1 MKYRT
6 VIIFIVGLAMLTL
19 AVIVLTDNIVS
30 PYVTFARAKKDYGS
44 YVQVIGRLNR
54 SVPIRHAPD
63 GFSFTLVDKE
73 GTSMHVVHRGPKP
86 LNFEHADQIVLIGTY
101 SAERD
106 IFEADRVL
114 VKCPSKYRS
123 RK

>member
-6 VIIFIVGLAMLTL
+6 VIIFIVGLVMLTL
-19 AVIVLTDNIVS
+19 AVILLTDNIVS
-30 PYVTFARAKKDYGS
+30 PYVTFAHAKKDYGT

-54 SVPIRHAPD
+54 SVPIRHGPD
-63 GFSFTLVDKE
+63 SFSFTLIDKE
-73 GTSMHVVHRGPKP
+73 GTSMRAVHRGPKP
-86 LNFEHADQIVLIGTY
+86 LNFEHADQVVLIGTY
-101 SAERD
+101 SPERD

>member
-6 VIIFIVGLAMLTL
+6 VIIFIVGLAMLSL
-19 AVIVLTDNIVS
+19 AVILLTDNIVS

-54 SVPIRHAPD
+54 SVPIHHGSD
-63 GFSFTLVDKE
+63 GFSFTLIDKE
-73 GTSMHVVHRGPKP
+73 GTIMRAEHLGPKP
-86 LNFEHADQIVLIGTY
+86 LNFEHADQIVLLGKY
-101 SAERD
+101 SPERD